1 MVALL
6 NSVNDFTS
14 FGEVFGKI
22 FRSCKN
28 HVGKPACIGL
38 GQNGNDILLELV
50 N

>member
-38 GQNGNDILLELV
+38 PANRVQVTIRMI
-50 N
+50 